1 MNITQESTGDL
12 TAIINVKLQESDYI
26 DAVNKQLSEYRKK
39 ANMPG
44 FRPGM
49 VPLGMIKK
57 MYGNAVMVEEVNKA
71 ISEALNT
78 YIVENK
84 INVLGNPIPNTEKTT
99 GIDFATQKDFDFYFD
114 IGLAPEFKIE
124 LSKDIK
130 VPLYTIKIDDKELDA
145 AVEDVKSRFGEDEN
159 PEVSEEGDALQG
171 KFIEVDADGNPVEGG
186 VENDGFLKID
196 DVKLKT
202 IQKKLIGKKVGDD
215 ITFNLMKAIKDES
228 KVAALI
234 NRHEEGD
241 EKVTSDYKL
250 VIDKIVRTQ
259 IPELGEDLYK
269 KVFPS
274 KDIKTEEDFRKEL
287 SGDLQ
292 KHFQRDTDRQFLGD
306 TIKELL
312 KIADVKLPDDFLRRW
327 LLESNE
333 GKITAEQID
342 TQYDSYARTFRW
354 QLLEGEL
361 LKEHRDAMQ
370 VTEEEVRAK
379 VAGYFM
385 SMGGAA
391 EMNPQIEGIIDQV
404 LSNGE
409 EKQKI
414 FNDIQ
419 DEKLITLFK
428 EKITPKKKSVNKD
441 KFIEIA
447 QKID

>member
-1 MNITQESTGDL
+1 MNISQESTGDL
-12 TAIINVKLQESDYI
+12 TAIIHVQLQESDYI
-26 DAVNKQLSEYRKK
+26 DAVNKQLSDYRKK

-49 VPLGMIKK
+49 VPMGMIKK
-57 MYGNAVMVEEVNKA
+57 MYGNAVMVDEVNKTL
-71 ISEALNT
+71 SEALNN
-78 YIVENK
+78 YIIENK

-99 GIDFATQKDFDFYFD
+99 NIDFANQKEFDFFFD
-114 IGLAPEFKIE
+114 IGLAPEFSIE
-124 LSKDIK
+124 LTKDIK
-130 VPLYTIKIDDKELDA
+130 IPLYSIKISEKELDS
-145 AVEDVKSRFGEDEN
+145 AVEDVKTRFGEDEN

-186 VENDGFLKID
+186 VENDGFLKFEDI
-196 DVKLKT
+196 KLKT
-202 IQKKLIGKKVGDD
+202 IQKKLIGKKVGDSV
-215 ITFNLMKAIKDES
+215 TFNLMKAIKDES

-234 NRHEEGD
+234 NRHDEGD
-241 EKVTSDYKL
+241 EKLSSDYKL
-250 VIDKIVRTQ
+250 EIAKIVRTH
-259 IPELGEDLYK
+259 IAELGEDLYK

-274 KDIKTEEDFRKEL
+274 KEIATEEDFRKAL
-287 SGDLQ
+287 ADDLQ
-292 KHFQRDTDRQFLGD
+292 NHFSRDTDRQFLGD
-306 TIKELL
+306 TIKELI
-312 KIADVKLPDDFLRRW
+312 KIADIKLPDEFLKKW

-333 GKITAEQID
+333 GKITTEQID
-342 TQYDSYARTFRW
+342 NQYDSYARTFKW

-361 LKEHRDAMQ
+361 LKEHREAMQ
-370 VTEEEVRAK
+370 VTDEEVRAK

-404 LSNGE
+404 LSNQE

-414 FNDIQ
+414 YNDIQ

-428 EKITPKKKSVNKD
+428 EKITPKKKSVSKD